1 MRNMRNEVEHSRFDP
16 VRSQAEL
23 GLSFRP
29 MQETSADDVAWYRA
43 NGMLPAG
50 SAT

>member
-1 MRNMRNEVEHSRFDP
+1 MRNEVEHSRFDP

-29 MQETSADDVAWYRA
+29 MTETIADDVAWSRA
-43 NGMLPAG
+43 NGMLPANL
-50 SAT
+50 AT